1 MYQKFTEIKRTCYMV
16 LTLYTYRQYQ
26 YSPYSYL
33 YNYFAAH
40 KKLLKL
46 AIITVIPLIS
56 NE

>member
-1 MYQKFTEIKRTCYMV
+1 MV
-16 LTLYTYRQYQ
+16 LTLYTYHQYQ
-26 YSPYSYL
+26 HSSYSYL

-40 KKLLKL
+40 KEQLLKL

>member
-1 MYQKFTEIKRTCYMV
+1 MV